1 MFIEERNYIEKIKS
15 AIDKLKTMKYNDSTI
30 VESHVVSATD
40 DLIKVRNEM
49 QYNIDQ
55 FDSWADHQSQ
65 QEPFMVT
72 GYKEKTTS
80 ELLHEGFVEEQKQRE
95 KEEEDE

>member
-15 AIDKLKTMKYNDSTI
+15 AIDKLQSMKYNDSKI

-49 QYNIDQ
+49 QNNIDQ
-55 FDSWADHQSQ
+55 FDSWTETQSE
-65 QEPFMVT
+65 QEPFLVT
-72 GYKEKTTS
+72 GYNEEKKEDK
-80 ELLHEGFVEEQKQRE
+80 
-95 KEEEDE
+95 